1 MVNVPIIVGGTLLV
15 VGLVVASGFAFDA
28 FAKGDTKKEAMV
40 EIFRM
45 PPSPPPPSPRE
56 PVGARRALFD
66 KVDEEKEFKL
76 SSKERKNLVSDLAQ
90 KRMAKR

>member
-1 MVNVPIIVGGTLLV
+1 
-15 VGLVVASGFAFDA
+15 
-28 FAKGDTKKEAMV
+28 MV

-45 PPSPPPPSPRE
+45 PPSPPPPSPLE
-56 PVGARRALFD
+56 PVGGRRLLFD

>member
-1 MVNVPIIVGGTLLV
+1 MVNVPIIVGGSLLV
-15 VGLVVASGFAFDA
+15 VGLVIASGFAFDA
-28 FAKGDTKKEAMV
+28 FAKGDTKKDAMV

-66 KVDEEKEFKL
+66 KVDEDQEFKL
-76 SSKERKNLVSDLAQ
+76 STKERKNLVSDLAK

>member
-45 PPSPPPPSPRE
+45 PPSPHE

-66 KVDEEKEFKL
+66 KVDEDQEFKL

>member
-45 PPSPPPPSPRE
+45 PPSPLA

-66 KVDEEKEFKL
+66 KADEEKEFKL